1 MVVRL
6 TLVIIVMMA
15 MMMTII
21 ATAADDSYSCR
32 WGLQGGGSMCM
43 CVSMQTPE
51 CLGNPQRKV
60 PSHRTSLLQR
70 LLPAAGPLISGN
82 KRGRVFSSSKI
93 ARGVGGVEG
102 CTRSDSVSHIACISI
117 CKSQL
122 KKLLSY
128 KQEAKKVMENCRSE
142 EGFTVGDRSVRLITC
157 LRCSIVCVHV
167 SLCACGCMWLPQLLI
182 MKWQPDKLW
191 L

>member
-15 MMMTII
+15 MIMTII
-21 ATAADDSYSCR
+21 ATAADYSCR
-32 WGLQGGGSMCM
+32 WGIQGGGSVCM

-82 KRGRVFSSSKI
+82 KRGRAFSSFKI
-93 ARGVGGVEG
+93 AVGGVEG

-122 KKLLSY
+122 KKCY

-142 EGFTVGDRSVRLITC
+142 EGFTVGDCFVRLITC
-157 LRCSIVCVHV
+157 LWCSIVCLHL
-167 SLCACGCMWLPQLLI
+167 SLCVCGCVWLPQLLI